1 MESVMTR
8 TFRTAGPRRWVL
20 LLALAPLLACDGF
33 DPQALLADGLEAVA
47 RSATK
52 ETARDPDAARG
63 RTGDMDSIGPADA
76 MRIYYQFI
84 DDRGGVHF
92 VDRLADVPEAWRDR
106 VGFVEMDRP
115 PPLTPIEA
123 RKTWTLSKEETATV
137 LASLRLSRSE
147 ADLRAGGG
155 QTADVVLYFAEWCG
169 YCKKARAHLDDEGI
183 DYEIRDVDIDVI
195 ARELREKTG
204 RGGVPVL
211 DYDGQVLRGYSRA
224 GYDKA
229 IRTIRG

>member
-1 MESVMTR
+1 MTT
-8 TFRTAGPRRWVL
+8 TFRTSGPRRWAL
-20 LLALAPLLACDGF
+20 LLAFAPLLGCDGF
-33 DPQALLADGLEAVA
+33 DPQALLEDGLEAVS
-47 RSATK
+47 RSAPG
-52 ETARDPDAARG
+52 EIAREQS
-63 RTGDMDSIGPADA
+63 GDMDSIGPADA

-92 VDRLADVPEAWRDR
+92 VDRLADVPVAWRDR

-123 RKTWTLSKEETATV
+123 RQGWTLSDEEAATV
-137 LASLRLSRSE
+137 LASVQVSGAGTSG
-147 ADLRAGGG
+147 RASGR

-169 YCKKARAHLDDEGI
+169 YCKRARAHLDEEGI
-183 DYEIRDVDIDVI
+183 GYEIRDVDIDVI

-224 GYDKA
+224 GYEKA
-229 IRTIRG
+229 IRAIRG